1 MWCGREGEE
10 GCLCG
15 VVGRGR
21 RDAYVV
27 WQGGGGGMP
36 MWCGREGVE
45 GCLCG
50 VVGRGRRDAYV
61 VW

>member
-1 MWCGREGEE
+1 
-10 GCLCG
+10 
-15 VVGRGR
+15 
-21 RDAYVV
+21 
-27 WQGGGGGMP
+27 MP